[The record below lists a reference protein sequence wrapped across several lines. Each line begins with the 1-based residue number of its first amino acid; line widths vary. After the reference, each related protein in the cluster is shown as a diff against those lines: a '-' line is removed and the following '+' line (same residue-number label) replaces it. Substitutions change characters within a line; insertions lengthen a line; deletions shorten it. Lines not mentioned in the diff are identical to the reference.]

1 MGDRTTVTLD
11 IRKTDFERI
20 KGEPWFEHGED
31 EEEYAQGD
39 IVLVSIIHHE
49 VNYGE
54 LPFLEHLAER
64 GIPYDVRWEAG
75 GGYTAGYGFLRFTP
89 EGKAKL
95 IEYNDE
101 DENPPFHRLLFLSH
115 DLPDTHPL
123 RQYLL
128 QWQEDHVPDGWEN
141 QEQYGELYRTL
152 QLLDP
157 ALTK

>member
-1 MGDRTTVTLD
+1 MGDRTAVTLD
-11 IRKTDFERI
+11 IRRTDFERI
-20 KGEPWFEHGED
+20 KDEPWFGHGEED
-31 EEEYAQGD
+31 CDYAIEG
-39 IVLVSIIHHE
+39 VEMVSIIHYE

-54 LPFLEHLAER
+54 LDFLHHLLER

-75 GGYTAGYGFLRFTP
+75 GNYTAGYGFLRFTP

-95 IEYNDE
+95 IEYHDE
-101 DENPPFHRLLFLSH
+101 DENPPLQKLLSLSH

-128 QWQEDHVPDGWEN
+128 QWQEDHVPLGW
-141 QEQYGELYRTL
+141 QDQDTFGELYRAL

>member
-1 MGDRTTVTLD
+1 MGDRTAVTLD
-11 IRKTDFERI
+11 IPKVDFERTQE
-20 KGEPWFEHGED
+20 EPWFEYGE
-31 EEEYAQGD
+31 EICEYNQDGVEL
-39 IVLVSIIHHE
+39 ISIIHYE

-54 LPFLEHLAER
+54 LPFLHELTAR

-75 GGYTAGYGFLRFTP
+75 GNYTAGYGFLRFTP

-95 IEYNDE
+95 IEYHDE
-101 DENPPFHRLLFLSH
+101 DENPPLQKLLSLSVG
-115 DLPDTHPL
+115 LPDSHPL

-141 QEQYGELYRTL
+141 QEQYGELYRAL

>member
-11 IRKTDFERI
+11 IRKEDLERI
-20 KGEPWFEHGED
+20 KNEPWFEYGEED
-31 EEEYAQGD
+31 YEYSRDG
-39 IVLVSIIHHE
+39 VELVSIVHHE

-54 LPFLEHLAER
+54 LPFLHELTAR
-64 GIPYDVRWEAG
+64 GIPYDVRWESG

-89 EGKAKL
+89 EGKARL

-101 DENPPFHRLLFLSH
+101 DENPPLTKLLSLSH

-128 QWQEDHVPDGWEN
+128 QWQENRVPDGWEN